1 MITKEGLSERL
12 AYQKKLSGKYL
23 AEAESLEFGSAER
36 NLAWVA
42 HRVHDGIAKE
52 LESILESFDE

>member
-1 MITKEGLSERL
+1 MITKQDLLERL

-23 AEAESLEFGSAER
+23 AEAELLEFGSADR
-36 NLAWVA
+36 KLVWIAYC
-42 HRVHDGIAKE
+42 VHDGIAKE